1 MTTPKAAPAASRFIT
16 AAVAGISRLRNA
28 IISSRQ
34 PSSTITAMNSGS
46 FSVSTPAK
54 SSKIA
59 VIPPT

>member
-1 MTTPKAAPAASRFIT
+1 MTTPNAAPAASRFMA
-16 AAVAGISRLRNA
+16 AAVSGIITLRNA

-34 PSSTITAMNSGS
+34 PSATMTKMKSGN
-46 FSVSTPAK
+46 FAVSTPAK